1 MIPVGQAWA
10 VKNLVLQGQMGDD
23 LFEGFC
29 SNLHRLNCRVVQGG
43 QEMAGV
49 QADYKS
55 PVRKIIAFL
64 EKSRDGWKAKHHAVK
79 QELRRTENQLRAVTA
94 SREKWRR
101 QAEEAQAEL
110 NLQKKVFPAK

>member
-1 MIPVGQAWA
+1 
-10 VKNLVLQGQMGDD
+10 
-23 LFEGFC
+23 
-29 SNLHRLNCRVVQGG
+29 
-43 QEMAGV
+43 MAGV